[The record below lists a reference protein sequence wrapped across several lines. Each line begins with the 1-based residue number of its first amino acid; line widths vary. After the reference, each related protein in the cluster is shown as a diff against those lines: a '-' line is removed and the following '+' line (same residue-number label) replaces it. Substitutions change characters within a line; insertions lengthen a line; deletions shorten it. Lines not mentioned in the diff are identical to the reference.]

1 MKKPTLNKKLNQ
13 PRQKGNYYETI
24 AADYLVRQGLTVLAQ
39 NFSCRQGEIDLICQQ
54 HRHNNEIILSELP
67 TLVFVEVKYRQ
78 YQKYGGAIATISASK
93 QRKIRHTAQY
103 YMNQQGLNENYI
115 PCRFDVI
122 AIEGSIDNI
131 QWITNAF

>member
-1 MKKPTLNKKLNQ
+1 LRKLTLKPKQ
-13 PRQKGNYYETI
+13 PRKRGEYFEAI
-24 AADYLVRQGLTVLAQ
+24 AAEFLQRQGLIILAQ
-39 NFSCRQGEIDLICQQ
+39 NFACRQGEIDLICQ
-54 HRHNNEIILSELP
+54 HGASCAKNSSAALP

-78 YQKYGGAIATISASK
+78 YSNYGGAISAVPVAK
-93 QRKIRHTAQY
+93 QRKLRYTAQY
-103 YMNQQGLNENYI
+103 YMVRHGINENYT

>member
-1 MKKPTLNKKLNQ
+1 MRIPTLTQKQ
-13 PRQKGNYYETI
+13 PRKRGEYFEGL
-24 AADYLVRQGLTVLAQ
+24 AAEFLQRQGLIILAR
-39 NFSCRQGEIDLICQQ
+39 NFACRQGEIDLICQ
-54 HRHNNEIILSELP
+54 HGPSCDINSSATLP

-78 YQKYGGAIATISASK
+78 YTHYGGAVSAVPVTK
-93 QRKIRHTAQY
+93 QRKLRYTAQY
-103 YMNQQGLNENYI
+103 YMVRHGINENYT